1 MRMRKKRRLDAR
13 IEACSDLL
21 IARGSPD
28 PNLKKTEQEYRA
40 LVDYAQLFGR
50 RAPVHLEVGCGN
62 GGFVAEMARRF
73 PEVDFVALEVC
84 SNVILTAMER
94 VKREGIPNV
103 RFLNVPAEIV
113 RCFLPEH
120 SVERIYLNFST
131 PLPQK
136 SREKQRLTSPRF
148 LSIYRALL
156 QQGGEIWQKTDSEE
170 FFDYSLRMFAENGFA
185 CRDTARDL
193 HHSGYAAENVV
204 TEYERMFAE
213 KGLPIFRTVAVLQS

>member
-73 PEVDFVALEVC
+73 PEVDFIALEVC

-94 VKREGIPNV
+94 VASFGSSSGCDFLTGFYFGLLDTNSTGGKR
-103 RFLNVPAEIV
+103 L
-113 RCFLPEH
+113 
-120 SVERIYLNFST
+120 
-131 PLPQK
+131 
-136 SREKQRLTSPRF
+136 
-148 LSIYRALL
+148 
-156 QQGGEIWQKTDSEE
+156 EE
-170 FFDYSLRMFAENGFA
+170 
-185 CRDTARDL
+185 T
-193 HHSGYAAENVV
+193 
-204 TEYERMFAE
+204 
-213 KGLPIFRTVAVLQS
+213 